1 MKDVCSPLE
10 KRYLSARVAHV
21 LRETRGISL
30 ADIAKLLG
38 VREDYLKRAVKAFPA
53 IANEEPAKKAA

>member
-10 KRYLSARVAHV
+10 KRYLSARAAHV

-30 ADIAKLLG
+30 AEIAKLLG
-38 VREDYLKRAVKAFPA
+38 VKEGYLKRAVKAFPA
-53 IANEEPAKKAA
+53 IVEETVKKAA

>member
-21 LRETRGISL
+21 LRETRGIGL
-30 ADIAKLLG
+30 AEIAKLLD
-38 VREDYLKRAVKAFPA
+38 VKEDYLKRAVAKFPA
-53 IANEEPAKKAA
+53 VQAEEPVEKAA